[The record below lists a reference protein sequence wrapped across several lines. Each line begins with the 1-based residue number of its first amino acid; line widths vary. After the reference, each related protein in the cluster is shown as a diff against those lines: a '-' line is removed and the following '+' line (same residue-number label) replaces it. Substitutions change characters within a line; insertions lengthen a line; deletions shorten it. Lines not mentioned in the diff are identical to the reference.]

1 MSASSETPLG
11 VRQLLVRSMRHGT
24 QWRYLVVFPV
34 VMLVPVGLSMAPVS
48 GFLGGLFDHSPRTD
62 LVARLDSS
70 AFTEV
75 MRQMREPD
83 AATIYAGTHAAMVVA
98 LILAPL
104 LAGAAAAMARHHKA
118 HLQLGALLGGAGGMY
133 AKMLRMALVAVLPLG
148 LAGAGAGL
156 AFHLAGKSGEHAT
169 LETSADGATH
179 WATAVS
185 VLLVWLAHV
194 TVESGRAH
202 LAAQPERK
210 SAFLAWWSGVR
221 LAIRRPAKVFAV
233 CSLTSVLGVGGAL
246 LVTALRFR
254 ITEGGVATIALGF
267 LLGQVAVMAIA
278 WGRSSRLV
286 GLVEIIRGETKL
298 GAPSP

>member
-1 MSASSETPLG
+1 MSTRE
-11 VRQLLVRSMRHGT
+11 LLARSLRHGT
-24 QWRYLVVFPV
+24 QWRYLVVFPL
-34 VMLVPVGLSMAPVS
+34 VMLLPVGLSTSPVAS
-48 GFLGGLFDHSPRTD
+48 FLGALFDHSTRTD

-75 MRQMREPD
+75 MRQLREQD
-83 AATIYAGTHAAMVVA
+83 AAAIYPGTHAALVVA
-98 LILAPL
+98 LVLAPL

-133 AKMLRMALVAVLPLG
+133 LKMLRLALVALLPLG

-169 LETSADGATH
+169 LETSADAAMH

-194 TVESGRAH
+194 TVEAGRAH

-210 SAFLAWWSGVR
+210 SAVLAWWSGVR
-221 LAIRRPAKVFAV
+221 LAVRRPGKVFAV
-233 CSLTSVLGVGGAL
+233 CLLTSVLGVGGAL
-246 LVTALRFR
+246 LVTALRYR
-254 ITEGGVATIALGF
+254 ITEGGVGTIALGF
-267 LLGQVAVMAIA
+267 LLAQVAVVAIA
-278 WGRSSRLV
+278 WGRSSQLV
-286 GLVEIIRGETKL
+286 GLVEIIRAETKP
-298 GAPSP
+298 GTPNP